1 MSQYLP
7 RVADK
12 MLGESL
18 QAAGAVLIEGPKA
31 CGKTSTASQRAAT
44 VVRLDEDANARAAI
58 ASVPDL
64 LFSGPIPIL
73 FDEWQTEPRLWNLIR
88 RHVDDRQQQ
97 GQFILTGSATPRD
110 DVNRHS
116 GAGRFAVLRMRPMT
130 LYESGHSTGEV
141 SFAALLAGEP
151 QQAQSAPLDVPD
163 LAERIVIGG
172 WPTRVNASVPQA
184 QRWLRDYI
192 RNMVEVD
199 IPALGHRRA
208 PANLNRLMRSL
219 SRSVG
224 QAPKLSELQ
233 KDVAGETGPVAFE
246 TLAGYLQ
253 SLDRLMLTDNSEAW
267 PTHMRSR
274 TRLRPAPVRYFVDP
288 ALATSALGV
297 GPRQLLGDLKAM
309 GFHFEALAVRD
320 LRVYAETEG
329 GQVYSWRD
337 ANGNEVDAIVS
348 APDGRWAAFEI
359 KLNPDDTDDAAA
371 SLLRFAGNVET
382 SRAGE
387 PSALAVITSTGY
399 GYRRPD
405 GVNVIPISTLGP

>member
-130 LYESGHSTGEV
+130 LWRIRTLYGEV

-151 QQAQSAPLDVPD
+151 QQAQSAPLDND
-163 LAERIVIGG
+163 
-172 WPTRVNASVPQA
+172 
-184 QRWLRDYI
+184 
-192 RNMVEVD
+192 
-199 IPALGHRRA
+199 
-208 PANLNRLMRSL
+208 
-219 SRSVG
+219 
-224 QAPKLSELQ
+224 
-233 KDVAGETGPVAFE
+233 
-246 TLAGYLQ
+246 
-253 SLDRLMLTDNSEAW
+253 
-267 PTHMRSR
+267 
-274 TRLRPAPVRYFVDP
+274 
-288 ALATSALGV
+288 
-297 GPRQLLGDLKAM
+297 
-309 GFHFEALAVRD
+309 
-320 LRVYAETEG
+320 
-329 GQVYSWRD
+329 
-337 ANGNEVDAIVS
+337 
-348 APDGRWAAFEI
+348 
-359 KLNPDDTDDAAA
+359 
-371 SLLRFAGNVET
+371 
-382 SRAGE
+382 
-387 PSALAVITSTGY
+387 
-399 GYRRPD
+399 
-405 GVNVIPISTLGP
+405 